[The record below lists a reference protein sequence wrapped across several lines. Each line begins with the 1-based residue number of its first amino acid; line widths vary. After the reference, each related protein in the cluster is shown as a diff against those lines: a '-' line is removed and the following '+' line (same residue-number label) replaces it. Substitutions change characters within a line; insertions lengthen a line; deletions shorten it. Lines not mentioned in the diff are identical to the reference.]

1 MEGKGQWWGQMR
13 RKINMKETEALFT
26 KTLFLDLHQFDLVV
40 KIKTYHVPKRNCHP
54 KKVNGNEQYWYTF
67 SASAFPCLTLC
78 FTTRQHLFESRLFM
92 CRRCHFTFG
101 QFAFQPRLKE
111 NPSYVEAAA
120 ARWSSS
126 FFQRS
131 VSAVENLRFRNK
143 SSFLL
148 PPWPSSKSWRRSDN
162 VRNMYIC
169 VKKPWTEEEPPQF
182 GHFFDWDVDTLR
194 VEEKIP
200 FITKK
205 KRWGKSF
212 AKEKKVK
219 TPRCRILNSISS

>member
-1 MEGKGQWWGQMR
+1 MWTR
-13 RKINMKETEALFT
+13 NIKILIAFVHFCL
-26 KTLFLDLHQFDLVV
+26 LLH
-40 KIKTYHVPKRNCHP
+40 TY
-54 KKVNGNEQYWYTF
+54 
-67 SASAFPCLTLC
+67 LII
-78 FTTRQHLFESRLFM
+78 TRQHLFESRLFM

-131 VSAVENLRFRNK
+131 VSAAVENLRFRNK

-148 PPWPSSKSWRRSDN
+148 PPWPSSKSWRRRSVN

-169 VKKPWTEEEPPQF
+169 VKDPWTEEEESPQF

-194 VEEKIP
+194 VEAKIP
-200 FITKK
+200 FFTKK
-205 KRWGKSF
+205 RCEKSF

>member
-120 ARWSSS
+120 AR
-126 FFQRS
+126 
-131 VSAVENLRFRNK
+131 
-143 SSFLL
+143 
-148 PPWPSSKSWRRSDN
+148 
-162 VRNMYIC
+162 
-169 VKKPWTEEEPPQF
+169 
-182 GHFFDWDVDTLR
+182 
-194 VEEKIP
+194 
-200 FITKK
+200 
-205 KRWGKSF
+205 
-212 AKEKKVK
+212 
-219 TPRCRILNSISS
+219 